1 MVMESRTTSIANLD
15 PNARRQGSIEQRI
28 DDDCNPRT
36 ADLLNQCF
44 DDEFDVQA
52 SNHNVGDATRVADGN
67 TREVQYPGL
76 VLCPHTDWYHIPMEE
91 SDGLEFDIFFDPNE
105 GNLDLALFQMTGDR
119 TLVPIDASQGNT
131 GHESERS
138 PPWRRSRDYYLRVY
152 RFAMSDQPTP
162 YGMTVTVME
171 RCADDPA
178 GPYVEQ
184 RYCDECQHCPQTG
197 WRDKSVPSM
206 MTGIE

>member
-1 MVMESRTTSIANLD
+1 MGTL
-15 PNARRQGSIEQRI
+15 ARS
-28 DDDCNPRT
+28 
-36 ADLLNQCF
+36 
-44 DDEFDVQA
+44 
-52 SNHNVGDATRVADGN
+52 
-67 TREVQYPGL
+67 QYPGL
-76 VLCPHTDWYHIPMEE
+76 VLCPHDEDWYHIPMEE

-131 GHESERS
+131 GHESVFV
-138 PPWRRSRDYYLRVY
+138 RRHGGGPGDCYLRVY

-178 GPYVEQ
+178 GPYGGAE
-184 RYCDECQHCPQTG
+184 
-197 WRDKSVPSM
+197 
-206 MTGIE
+206 